1 MFSRI
6 LSAARTKTGM
16 ATSLT
21 LGAGTLFAAS
31 TTLDA
36 ADKKPNLKKAREQIA
51 DIIGDLDVINPS
63 CDDGAQGGGG
73 GVGPMLLR
81 LAWHSS
87 GTWDAKVKNGGS
99 DGGTMRFPKEAAH
112 VRKMIVFFFLFLTS
126 TPTRLLTLG
135 TMYLCFIHSTNLF
148 CFFECTA
155 RVATRVFNMPV
166 HCWNQSKHPIQK

>member
-1 MFSRI
+1 
-6 LSAARTKTGM
+6 M

-36 ADKKPNLKKAREQIA
+36 ADKKPNLKKARAQIE

-87 GTWDAKVKNGGS
+87 GTWDAKAKNGGS
-99 DGGTMRFPKEAAH
+99 EGGTMRFPKEAAH
-112 VRKMIVFFFLFLTS
+112 VRESSSFFLFFFNIDNKM
-126 TPTRLLTLG
+126 TL
-135 TMYLCFIHSTNLF
+135 
-148 CFFECTA
+148 
-155 RVATRVFNMPV
+155 V
-166 HCWNQSKHPIQK
+166 

>member
-112 VRKMIVFFFLFLTS
+112 VRKMIVFFF
-126 TPTRLLTLG
+126 
-135 TMYLCFIHSTNLF
+135 
-148 CFFECTA
+148 FFFNIKDNTTFNSWYD
-155 RVATRVFNMPV
+155 VSVFYSFN
-166 HCWNQSKHPIQK
+166 